1 MGSSS
6 VGGRGGRDRIIER
19 WSTCESTTFNQ
30 LPRMETT
37 SLTTLILRRPQ
48 DLCVKPD
55 ENMFIFTGDQT
66 EMIAGRQSMLAAQ
79 ESVPPSNRPVP
90 VFNLLP
96 PSECFVP
103 AAVMPKERIVADCA
117 GAANLLRAM
126 SDYNLD
132 DDDCAFLEKERAARI
147 EVGLQPQTFDQDIF
161 EALLDAFSASKK
173 PVTKMVDALLLA
185 PRTADMDAAEA
196 ALRHW
201 QQKVGKEDVLKKHE
215 IGTYPRDRPNDPYVV
230 FRPRIPPSPA
240 TRSTTRAKRKK
251 AKDER
256 GSEILKKKASAIRDF
271 LTKKLEVARQF
282 LLTAVKDR
290 DQVIGKFITFSSVEV
305 KDELL
310 LCEGPPYE
318 P

>member
-1 MGSSS
+1 M
-6 VGGRGGRDRIIER
+6 GRGGRDRIIER

-79 ESVPPSNRPVP
+79 ESVPPS
-90 VFNLLP
+90 
-96 PSECFVP
+96 ECFVP
-103 AAVMPKERIVADCA
+103 AAVMPKERIVADGA

-132 DDDCAFLEKERAARI
+132 DDDYAFLEKERAARI

-230 FRPRIPPSPA
+230 FRPRISPSPA
-240 TRSTTRAKRKK
+240 TRSTTRVKRKK

-256 GSEILKKKASAIRDF
+256 GSEVLKKKASAIRDF
-271 LTKKLEVARQF
+271 LMKKLEVARQF

-305 KDELL
+305 KDEL
-310 LCEGPPYE
+310 CEDPAYE